1 LLQAELLE
9 CIRPKKT
16 NFEPLSDEATELV
29 AARFLVLSE
38 ASRLKLIIA
47 LKDGAKNVS
56 ALVKA
61 TNLSQP
67 NASRHLRTLTDT
79 GVPVRHRKGTEIYYT
94 LAVPGI
100 YELVL
105 KVSRDLHQLH
115 NIKPW

>member
-1 LLQAELLE
+1 M
-9 CIRPKKT
+9 PKKT
-16 NFEPLSDEATELV
+16 NFQQLSDEATELV
-29 AARFLVLSE
+29 ATRFRMLGE

-47 LKDGAKNVS
+47 LGDGAKNVS
-56 ALVKA
+56 ELVK
-61 TNLSQP
+61 TTHLSQP

-79 GVPVRHRKGTEIYYT
+79 GVLVRHRKGTEIYYA

-105 KVSRDLHQLH
+105 KVSRDLHQPR